1 MLAIYLTF
9 LDISFLFCET
19 GITVSMQTSQHAV
32 HAQLGR
38 VARLEPLFTGGQS
51 RLCFH
56 SSPHTSPRPDGG
68 RISECHE
75 LWPGSPAYFPV
86 APPEACALRLALSC
100 TAVAESDFHG
110 MWLPSGYWSG
120 MASGRCLQMLRAGG
134 CGQRVP
140 LCRTGGQCLGPGHSP
155 P

>member
-1 MLAIYLTF
+1 MKLG
-9 LDISFLFCET
+9 S
-19 GITVSMQTSQHAV
+19 VSTQTSQHAV

-38 VARLEPLFTGGQS
+38 VARLEPLFTGGRS
-51 RLCFH
+51 RVCFH

-110 MWLPSGYWSG
+110 DVVALRLLVGHGQWQVSADVESRRVWSEGSFVQDRRPVPGSRPQPS
-120 MASGRCLQMLRAGG
+120 
-134 CGQRVP
+134 
-140 LCRTGGQCLGPGHSP
+140 LGADDIIF
-155 P
+155 